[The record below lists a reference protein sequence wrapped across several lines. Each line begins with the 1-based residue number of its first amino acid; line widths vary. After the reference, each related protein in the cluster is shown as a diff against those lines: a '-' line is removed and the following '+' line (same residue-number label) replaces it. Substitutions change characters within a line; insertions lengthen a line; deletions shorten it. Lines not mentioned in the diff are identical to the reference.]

1 MWQGAPNM
9 MLVGPEML
17 SPSSV
22 YLAKKIIFIK
32 ILLVVLYMML
42 GDHIVRII
50 EATYHYL
57 IF

>member
-1 MWQGAPNM
+1 M

-42 GDHIVRII
+42 GDHIGRII